1 MDYTAHGLT
10 LSLAWFVVANAI
22 TSLLILAAARALLLR
37 ESDTTPGPW
46 LLLRLAP
53 AIASVVFVVVF
64 FIPSYWEYEPRE
76 SVEGFDLTLAAIAA
90 GAAIMIAIA
99 LARGVLAWLSATR
112 RVRQWIRHARP
123 VRRLTPAAMPLF
135 VVDSDQAFIALSGIR
150 RHRLIVTRG
159 LINALT
165 NAELN
170 AAIAHELGHGRAWD
184 NLKRLAIR
192 SAPDFLGLTRTA
204 HELEQR
210 WASGA
215 EHTADRAAGPASA
228 ARCALASA
236 LVKVARLTSAACP
249 VREAAVAAEPI
260 STLISGGEIAS
271 RVRRLL
277 DDPAV
282 ESRPRRARSWLV
294 GAASAALL
302 VATYAPLLRA
312 LHETTERL
320 IRILP

>member
-1 MDYTAHGLT
+1 VIEVDYAAHGLT
-10 LSLAWFVVANAI
+10 LSLAWFLVANAI
-22 TSLLILAAARALLLR
+22 TSVLMLAAARALLPR
-37 ESDTTPGPW
+37 ATGAVPGPW
-46 LLLRLAP
+46 LLLRLTP
-53 AIASVVFVVVF
+53 AIASLVFVLAF
-64 FIPSYWEYEPRE
+64 FVPSYLEYEPRE

-90 GAAIMIAIA
+90 GAAIMLATS
-99 LARGVLAWLSATR
+99 LARGGLAWFSAAR
-112 RVRQWIRHARP
+112 RVRQWIRQARP
-123 VRRLTPAAMPLF
+123 VSRLMPEAMPLF

-165 NAELN
+165 SAELN
-170 AAIAHELGHGRAWD
+170 AAIAHELGHRRAWD

-204 HELEQR
+204 RELERR

-215 EHTADRAAGPASA
+215 EHAADRAAGPAAA

-236 LVKVARLTSAACP
+236 LVKVARLTPADDAAF
-249 VREAAVAAEPI
+249 AAEPI

-277 DDPAV
+277 DDRDADP
-282 ESRPRRARSWLV
+282 RPRSVRAWLAC
-294 GAASAALL
+294 AASGAMLA
-302 VATYAPLLRA
+302 ATYSPLLRA
-312 LHETTERL
+312 IHETTERL

>member
-1 MDYTAHGLT
+1 MPQ
-10 LSLAWFVVANAI
+10 
-22 TSLLILAAARALLLR
+22 
-37 ESDTTPGPW
+37 PG
-46 LLLRLAP
+46 
-53 AIASVVFVVVF
+53 
-64 FIPSYWEYEPRE
+64 
-76 SVEGFDLTLAAIAA
+76 A
-90 GAAIMIAIA
+90 G
-99 LARGVLAWLSATR
+99 S
-112 RVRQWIRHARP
+112 
-123 VRRLTPAAMPLF
+123 MPLF

-150 RHRLIVTRG
+150 RHRLLVTRG
-159 LINALT
+159 LVNALT

-170 AAIAHELGHGRAWD
+170 AAIAHELGHRRAWD

-192 SAPDFLGLTRTA
+192 SAPDFLGHTRTA
-204 HELEQR
+204 HELERR

-215 EHTADRAAGPASA
+215 EHAADRAAGPAAA

-236 LVKVARLTSAACP
+236 LVKVARLTPRADLHDAAI
-249 VREAAVAAEPI
+249 AAEPI

-277 DDPAV
+277 DDPDV
-282 ESRPRRARSWLV
+282 QSRPRRARTWLV